1 MAMKARFSSQ
11 QQPVRIVESEDTAY
25 VFICLNEEE
34 KTEEYPDMG
43 EGQTTESYYEYD
55 YNEVIGDADKLPLDD
70 MQAYPENY
78 LNYVYKDE
86 ASETVEQK
94 LQTLTKSLAE
104 NSENI
109 TDVQLA
115 LAEIYELVLG
125 GI

>member
-1 MAMKARFSSQ
+1 MKARFS
-11 QQPVRIVESEDTAY
+11 QPQLPVKTVAAGGKTYI
-25 VFICLNEEE
+25 FICRNETQG
-34 KTEEYPDMG
+34 TETYPDMG

-78 LNYVYKDE
+78 LDYVYKDE

>member
-1 MAMKARFSSQ
+1 MKARFSQPQ
-11 QQPVRIVESEDTAY
+11 QRVKTITSGEKIY
-25 VFICLNEEE
+25 IFLCLNETQG
-34 KTEEYPDMG
+34 TETYPDMG
-43 EGQTTESYYEYD
+43 DGQKQEAYYEYD
-55 YNEVIGDADKLPLDD
+55 YNEIIGDADKLPLED

-78 LNYVYKDE
+78 LDYVYKDE

-104 NSENI
+104 NSESI

-125 GI
+125 GM